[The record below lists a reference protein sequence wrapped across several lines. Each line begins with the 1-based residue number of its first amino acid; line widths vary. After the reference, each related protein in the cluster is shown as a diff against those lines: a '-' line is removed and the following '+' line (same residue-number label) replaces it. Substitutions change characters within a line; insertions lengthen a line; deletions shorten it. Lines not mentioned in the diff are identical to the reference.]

1 MPVSLT
7 HTTTSL
13 LPCPKPKGCA
23 VLSGIMLGRL
33 TADGLAKTA
42 ARWEVR
48 KQMNALCKAAL
59 FIIVFAHPVVA
70 QQPLFRTVDLDAG
83 TTEQVQLSNG
93 KRATL
98 KLIAI
103 SDTRDKVR
111 SAIREARAEVEINGS
126 RATLS
131 CGNYRLPVTVGEV
144 QADCTVTK
152 AYYQNT
158 NRDHWGLE
166 KDARLRLWPA
176 GSPFMPPGS
185 MLYPVRQLW
194 FASRTQMA
202 NEPTYVDEGERITS
216 AKIYYHAGLDIGGAE
231 GLTDVIAATDGLVVG
246 LGTKVIDAEK
256 NNASIDNQYNDTIWV
271 QDARGWYHR
280 YTHLFSFDPSVK
292 LGGRVVMGQ
301 KIGTLGKEGGSGGW
315 SHLHYEILSRQPSGK
330 LGTQE
335 GYAFLWEAYQRQYKP
350 KLIAVARPHQAVL
363 IGEKAALDGSRS
375 WSPWRIARYEWTFT
389 DGEKA
394 SGPRVEKSFSSSG
407 TFSEILKITDDQ
419 GRTAYD
425 FETVNVLDPKHPKQV
440 PPSIQAAYWPT
451 MDIAPRKPVTFK
463 VRTFGTTDGEESWS
477 FGDGA
482 TGTTKSDGNI
492 EEHAKNGFASI
503 THSFPK
509 PGDYIVRVE
518 RTNRLGQKA
527 IAHLWVRVGGSE

>member
-1 MPVSLT
+1 MKVL
-7 HTTTSL
+7 HT
-13 LPCPKPKGCA
+13 A
-23 VLSGIMLGRL
+23 VLLFLFFSSG
-33 TADGLAKTA
+33 
-42 ARWEVR
+42 
-48 KQMNALCKAAL
+48 
-59 FIIVFAHPVVA
+59 VVA
-70 QQPLFRTVDLDAG
+70 QQPLFRAVDIDVG
-83 TTEQVQLSNG
+83 GTEQVQFSDG
-93 KRATL
+93 KRATV
-98 KLIAI
+98 KLVSI
-103 SDTRDKVR
+103 SETRDKAR

-131 CGNYRLPVTVGEV
+131 CGNYRLPVALGEV

-158 NRDHWGLE
+158 DHDHWGLE

-176 GSPFMPPGS
+176 GSPNMPLGS
-185 MLYPVRQLW
+185 MVYPVRQRW
-194 FASRTQMA
+194 FASRTQIA

-231 GLTDVIAATDGLVVG
+231 GLTDVLAATSGVVVG
-246 LGTKVIDAEK
+246 LGTAVVDTEK
-256 NNASIDNQYNDTIWV
+256 DNTSLDHQYNDTIWV
-271 QDARGWYHR
+271 QDERGWYHR
-280 YTHLFSFDPSVK
+280 YTHLYSFDPSVK
-292 LGGRVVMGQ
+292 LGGRVAIGQ

-315 SHLHYEILSRQPSGK
+315 SHLHYEILSRQASGK

-350 KLIAVARPHQAVL
+350 HLIAVARPHQAVL
-363 IGEKAALDGSRS
+363 VGEKATLDGSRS
-375 WSPWRIARYEWTFT
+375 WSDSHIAHYEWTFT

-394 SGPRVEKSFSSSG
+394 SGPRVEKAYSKAG
-407 TFSEILKITDDQ
+407 TFSELLKITDDH

-425 FETVNVLDPKHPKQV
+425 FETVNVLDPQHPEQV

-451 MDIAPRKPVTFK
+451 MGIAPGKPVTFK

-482 TGTTKSDGNI
+482 TATTKSDGNV
-492 EEHAKNGFASI
+492 EEHAKNGFAAT
-503 THSFPK
+503 THVFSK

-518 RTNRLGQKA
+518 RANRLGQKA
-527 IAHLWVRVGGSE
+527 IAHLWVRVGGPE

>member
-1 MPVSLT
+1 MTKVHQETRKHMKALY
-7 HTTTSL
+7 
-13 LPCPKPKGCA
+13 KA
-23 VLSGIMLGRL
+23 VFLY
-33 TADGLAKTA
+33 
-42 ARWEVR
+42 
-48 KQMNALCKAAL
+48 L
-59 FIIVFAHPVVA
+59 FFTNLVVA
-70 QQPLFRTVDLDAG
+70 QQPLFRAVDIDVGATEHVEFSDAKHATVKL
-83 TTEQVQLSNG
+83 LS
-93 KRATL
+93 
-98 KLIAI
+98 I
-103 SDTRDKVR
+103 DETRDKAR
-111 SAIREARAEVEINGS
+111 SAIREARVDVEINGS
-126 RATLS
+126 RVTLS
-131 CGNYRLPVTVGEV
+131 CGNYRLPVALGEV

-158 NRDHWGLE
+158 DHDHWGLE

-176 GSPFMPPGS
+176 GSPFMPRGS
-185 MLYPVRQLW
+185 MVYPVRQRW

-202 NEPTYVDEGERITS
+202 NEPTYVDGGERVTS

-231 GLTDVIAATDGLVVG
+231 GLVDVLAATSGVVVG
-246 LGTKVIDAEK
+246 LGTAVVEQEK
-256 NNASIDNQYNDTIWV
+256 DNASLDHQYNDTIWV
-271 QDARGWYHR
+271 QDERGWYHR
-280 YTHLFSFDPSVK
+280 YTHLYSFDPSVK

-315 SHLHYEILSRQPSGK
+315 SHLHYEILSRQASGK

-350 KLIAVARPHQAVL
+350 HLIAVARPHQAILV
-363 IGEKAALDGSRS
+363 GEKAMLDGSRS
-375 WSPWRIARYEWTFT
+375 WSESHFVRYEWTFT

-394 SGPRVEKSFSSSG
+394 SGSKVEKSYTKAG
-407 TFSEILKITDDQ
+407 TFSEVLKITDDH

-425 FETVNVLDPKHPKQV
+425 FETVNVLDPKHPEQV

-451 MDIAPRKPVTFK
+451 VGLAPGKPVTFK

-482 TGTTKSDGNI
+482 TATTKSDGNI
-492 EEHAKNGFASI
+492 EEHARNGFAVT
-503 THSFPK
+503 THAFTK
-509 PGDYIVRVE
+509 PGDYLVRVE